1 VLRPCDIAIAV
12 TADTTICTPFV
23 SHLLKVSVGDAW
35 SDADSDAPGVWS
47 DYRTVYVGK
56 LPHEGEGIG
65 EGPRV
70 WARIEAFGVGMR
82 RALEGGMTDSRKLD
96 ALFPWIRICRATNV
110 YDRSSARAAFN
121 AASNAYYD
129 AHAILANG
137 RFSTMFAVWVHVD
150 ELTEIERAI
159 VARMDASNEGE
170 AK

>member
-1 VLRPCDIAIAV
+1 
-12 TADTTICTPFV
+12 
-23 SHLLKVSVGDAW
+23 
-35 SDADSDAPGVWS
+35 
-47 DYRTVYVGK
+47 
-56 LPHEGEGIG
+56 
-65 EGPRV
+65 
-70 WARIEAFGVGMR
+70 
-82 RALEGGMTDSRKLD
+82 MTDSQKLD

-110 YDRSSARAAFN
+110 YDRSSARAAFT